1 MADIRKRIVF
11 HGRVQG
17 VGFRYTA
24 KYLAQSL
31 GLTGWVRNEWDGTV
45 TLEIQGREMLINK
58 LLVGL
63 NHNQFITIDWMDTKE
78 IPVSF
83 LNIEEK
89 YELDT
94 PIIEQTLSKD
104 KSSSIYLFATIFFA
118 SFISLR
124 DLLFRTL
131 FNCFPISVETCT
143 IHFFSVLSSIF
154 GTFS

>member
-31 GLTGWVRNEWDGTV
+31 GLTGWVRNEWNGTV

-58 LLVGL
+58 LLAGL

-78 IPVSF
+78 IPVEQENSF
-83 LNIEEK
+83 LVK
-89 YELDT
+89 
-94 PIIEQTLSKD
+94 
-104 KSSSIYLFATIFFA
+104 
-118 SFISLR
+118 
-124 DLLFRTL
+124 
-131 FNCFPISVETCT
+131 
-143 IHFFSVLSSIF
+143 
-154 GTFS
+154 